1 MVRISTESSAIRLPF
16 KELDRDQWARLFSS
30 CPTARKSKE
39 SKVGCKDS
47 CGEVVA
53 LIPDAKRVRTPTQSR
68 SVLPA
73 FFVAKLSTLDE
84 EQELGDAAPEGDPTG
99 NTVPFASE
107 ESAEA
112 GQASDELEHGPVGG
126 RPALGVLR

>member
-1 MVRISTESSAIRLPF
+1 MQHLCSLGFRCQPHREKFRRLPSG
-16 KELDRDQWARLFSS
+16 AT
-30 CPTARKSKE
+30 PTA
-39 SKVGCKDS
+39 
-47 CGEVVA
+47 
-53 LIPDAKRVRTPTQSR
+53 LR

>member
-1 MVRISTESSAIRLPF
+1 MSGPVRGRPVPRATDSSHFLSHPVMGRSAASEPPG
-16 KELDRDQWARLFSS
+16 AM
-30 CPTARKSKE
+30 PTAR
-39 SKVGCKDS
+39 
-47 CGEVVA
+47 
-53 LIPDAKRVRTPTQSR
+53 R